1 VRTSVA
7 SEVVNVHLAVIPQ
20 GRGLET
26 DWGALG
32 AKVYYCE
39 ILRLEEII
47 YATSRCSW
55 YVI

>member
-1 VRTSVA
+1 MRTSVA